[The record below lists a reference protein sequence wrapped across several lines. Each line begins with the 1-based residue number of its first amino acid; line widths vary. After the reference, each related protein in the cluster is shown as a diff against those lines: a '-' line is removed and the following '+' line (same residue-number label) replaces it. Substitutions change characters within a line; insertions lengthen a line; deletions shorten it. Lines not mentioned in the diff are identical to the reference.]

1 LVLSLVLANYKFKN
15 LQKEEPQVKEEVVK
29 KEDEN
34 LNGEAKKCFPNRD
47 EYEGEWKE
55 GKMHGKGV
63 YRYVNG
69 NRYEGE
75 YADDLFNGKGK
86 ILNET

>member
-1 LVLSLVLANYKFKN
+1 MVLSLVLANYKFKN

-34 LNGEAKKCFPNRD
+34 LNGEAKKRFPNRD

>member
-1 LVLSLVLANYKFKN
+1 
-15 LQKEEPQVKEEVVK
+15 LQKEEQVKDEVEV

-34 LNGEAKKCFPNRD
+34 LNGEAKKRFPNGD

-63 YRYVNG
+63 YRYMNG

-75 YADDLFNGKGK
+75 YSEGLFDGKGK
-86 ILNET
+86 TSKTL